1 MDFWKLTDCR
11 IGIEQGGLE
20 APSLRL
26 HRTRIFLEKRY
37 SVGALQES
45 SEWELQGT
53 NSVIAIL
60 TTSRKMFKGICANV
74 AIQMKILNS

>member
-1 MDFWKLTDCR
+1 MNRVALKPRHC
-11 IGIEQGGLE
+11 
-20 APSLRL
+20 L
-26 HRTRIFLEKRY
+26 HRSRICLEKRY

-60 TTSRKMFKGICANV
+60 TTSRKIDFKGICTNV
-74 AIQMKILNS
+74 ARIQMKILNS